1 MKILGLLGMA
11 LLCLAPT
18 LATANPV
25 LTITSDVKADAPL
38 VVRYDLEDLEALAQA
53 RYDTINDFVDVPT
66 EFSGPLLRDVLAP
79 LSVPEDAT
87 LELIAL
93 NDYRF
98 DMPYADAAN
107 YDVMVALERDGER
120 MSVRENGP
128 LWIIY
133 PMSDH
138 PELQAP
144 IYNSR
149 LVWQL
154 TAIAIK

>member
-1 MKILGLLGMA
+1 
-11 LLCLAPT
+11 
-18 LATANPV
+18 
-25 LTITSDVKADAPL
+25 
-38 VVRYDLEDLEALAQA
+38 
-53 RYDTINDFVDVPT
+53 
-66 EFSGPLLRDVLAP
+66 
-79 LSVPEDAT
+79 
-87 LELIAL
+87 
-93 NDYRF
+93 
-98 DMPYADAAN
+98 
-107 YDVMVALERDGER
+107 